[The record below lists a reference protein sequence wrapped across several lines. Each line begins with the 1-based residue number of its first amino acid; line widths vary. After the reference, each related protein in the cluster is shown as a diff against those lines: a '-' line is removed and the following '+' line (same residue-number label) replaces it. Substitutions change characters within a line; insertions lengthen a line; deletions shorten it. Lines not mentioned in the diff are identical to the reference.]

1 MHPVINI
8 SVLRPYLSSGAYQ
21 PPLLPESIE
30 GEFAGCNALCI
41 GLVVQTGTLPG
52 SPLQISKM
60 PLIKFG
66 NFGTFTASLA
76 LMLLTKNQAHSPSLY
91 SRKEEY
97 ASYLGTSLSVEV
109 NTL

>member
-1 MHPVINI
+1 
-8 SVLRPYLSSGAYQ
+8 
-21 PPLLPESIE
+21 
-30 GEFAGCNALCI
+30 
-41 GLVVQTGTLPG
+41 
-52 SPLQISKM
+52 M

-97 ASYLGTSLSVEV
+97 ASYLETSLSVEV